1 MKHSVLYGGD
11 TSFGLEGAHYMEG
24 VLPLLQEADVR
35 ILHIEE
41 PFMREESEECG
52 PNRTWKSLEPLRG
65 NLDMTTLCSNHFY
78 DFGENG
84 VKETIEWCKELGIE
98 YSGGG
103 MDTTEAEHLA
113 VYEKDGIKYGLLSWN
128 AIGPTSSF
136 ASTTKAG
143 CAYVGFRRGYI
154 LEAEK
159 DWRKEHRLEYDVHSI
174 REPQE
179 ISGMAQA
186 VNFIDPYSY
195 DHIANVIYEAKQKVD
210 ILIVYFHKGFVHQPA
225 TMADYERLLCHM
237 AIDNGAD
244 VVTASHSHLMRGV
257 EIYKGKA
264 IYHGLNAFMMW
275 TPQLS
280 PMFNGKVVG
289 RDNKEWIEARIK
301 RFGFVPDP
309 EYPTYPF
316 HPQGIYCCAAKL
328 IVEDGRITDNR
339 IIPIVVEKSGVPYPH
354 GNDEKGQE
362 VMEYLRKISAQED
375 LATVYEW
382 DGDEIVIR

>member
-1 MKHSVLYGGD
+1 MKHEVIYGGD
-11 TSFGLEGAHYMEG
+11 TSFGLEGAKFISG
-24 VLPLLQEADVR
+24 VLPILENADVR

-41 PFMREESEECG
+41 PFMKEENDECG
-52 PNRTWKSLEPLRG
+52 PHRTWKSLEPLQG
-65 NLDMTTLCSNHFY
+65 NVDMVTLCANHFY
-78 DFGENG
+78 DFGDAG
-84 VKETIEWCKELGIE
+84 VKDTIDWCKSSNIQH
-98 YSGGG
+98 SGGG
-103 MDTTEAEHLA
+103 MNTTEAETLA
-113 VYEKDGIKYGLLSWN
+113 VFEKDVVKYGLLSWN

-136 ASTTKAG
+136 ASSEKPG

-154 LEAEK
+154 LDSEK
-159 DWRKEHRLEYDVHSI
+159 DWRNEHRLEYDIHSI
-174 REPQE
+174 REPKE
-179 ISGMAQA
+179 ISGLAQA

-195 DHIANVIYEAKQKVD
+195 DHIAGVIYEAKKQVD
-210 ILIVYFHKGFVHQPA
+210 VLIVYFHKGFVHQVA

-280 PMFNGKVVG
+280 PMFNGQVVG

-316 HPQGIYCCAAKL
+316 HPQGIYCGAAKL
-328 IVEDGRITDNR
+328 IVEDGKIIENR
-339 IIPIVVEKSGVPYPH
+339 LIPIVVEKSGIPYPH
-354 GNDEKGQE
+354 GRDEKGIE
-362 VMEYLRKISAQED
+362 VIEYLRKISKEEGLSTQ
-375 LATVYEW
+375 YEW
-382 DGDEIVIR
+382 DNDEIVFK